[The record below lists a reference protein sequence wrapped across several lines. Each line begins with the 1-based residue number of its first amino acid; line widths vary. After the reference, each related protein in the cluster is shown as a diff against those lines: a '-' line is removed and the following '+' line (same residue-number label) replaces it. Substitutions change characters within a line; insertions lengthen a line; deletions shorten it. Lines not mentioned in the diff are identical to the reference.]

1 MRRVLVI
8 TFAAAGASAL
18 VLAAAG
24 FGTGSGSRATL
35 RLAGTHPVIVQG
47 SSFKRAERVRLVA
60 MADGDRAVDRVRARA
75 TGTFTAT
82 FEDLEFDPCNG
93 GLVVRAVGA
102 AGSTAELKIFKRGCP
117 PKL

>member
-8 TFAAAGASAL
+8 TFAAAALTAL
-18 VLAAAG
+18 VIAAAG
-24 FGTGSGSRATL
+24 LGTGSGSRAALT
-35 RLAGTHPVIVQG
+35 LAGRHPVVVKG

-60 MADGDRAVDRVRARA
+60 VADGDRAVDRVRARA
-75 TGTFTAT
+75 TGTFTST
-82 FEDLEFDPCNG
+82 FEGFEFDPCNG

-102 AGSTAELKIFKRGCP
+102 AGSTAELKVVQRECP

>member
-35 RLAGTHPVIVQG
+35 RLAGTHPVVVQG